1 MIPKRIEMPV
11 QVEEILGKLR
21 EHGYEAFAVGGCVRD
36 AILGRIPGDW
46 DITTSAHPEEVK
58 QVFGHTIDT
67 GLQHGTVTV
76 MRDHIGYE
84 ITTYRIDGEYEDGRH
99 PKEVVFTAE
108 LREDLRRRDFT
119 INAMAYSHETG
130 IVDIF
135 GGAEDLAARRIRCVG
150 DAGERFT
157 EDALRILRAVR
168 FSAQL
173 GFSIEK
179 KTWQA
184 LCELAPSLVHVSK
197 ERVQVELT
205 KTLLSD
211 RPEFIWKTE
220 AAGLAPYISKTFPE
234 VFAAW
239 KKQKSCAKQSLKEK
253 ICSKDVPAADK
264 DAIKTETVAQQGHM
278 FVKHECE
285 TDMAGEIS
293 AAAAHLPAEKALR
306 WSYFLAPAG
315 EGTCVRVLRELKMDN
330 DTIDKAKILS
340 RFAFTQMEPEESAVR
355 HAMSA
360 MEDAVFDWLLLLQE
374 VLMPERMDTVEMVRS
389 LARQIRERG
398 DCIRLKTLA
407 VTGKD
412 LIQAGIQPGPALGK
426 TLHLLFE
433 KVLEN
438 PAWNEKE
445 RLLAEVEV
453 LKQSQNA
460 KTSKA

>member
-21 EHGYEAFAVGGCVRD
+21 EHGYEEFAVGGCVRD

-135 GGAEDLAARRIRCVG
+135 GGTEDLAARRIRCVG

-173 GFSIEK
+173 GFSIEEM
-179 KTWQA
+179 TWQA
-184 LCELAPSLVHVSK
+184 LCGLAPSLVHVSK

-211 RPEFIWKTE
+211 RPEYIWKTE

-239 KKQKSCAKQSLKEK
+239 KERKC
-253 ICSKDVPAADK
+253 
-264 DAIKTETVAQQGHM
+264 
-278 FVKHECE
+278 
-285 TDMAGEIS
+285 IS
-293 AAAAHLPAEKALR
+293 GAAAHLPAEKALR
-306 WSYFLAPAG
+306 WAYFLAPAG
-315 EGTCVRVLRELKMDN
+315 EESCVRVLRELKMDN

-340 RFAFTQMEPEESAVR
+340 RFAFTQIEPEEVSVR
-355 HAMSA
+355 RAMSA
-360 MEDAVFDWLLLLQE
+360 MEDMVFDWLLLLQE
-374 VLMPERMDTVEMVRS
+374 VLMPERMDAVEMVRS
-389 LARQIRERG
+389 LAKQIRERG

-438 PAWNEKE
+438 PAWNEKD
-445 RLLAEVEV
+445 RLLTEVEV

-460 KTSKA
+460 EISKA

>member
-36 AILGRIPGDW
+36 AVLGRIPGDW

-135 GGAEDLAARRIRCVG
+135 GGTEDLAARRIRCVG

-173 GFSIEK
+173 GFSIEEM
-179 KTWQA
+179 TWQA

-211 RPEFIWKTE
+211 RPEYIWKTE

-239 KKQKSCAKQSLKEK
+239 KERKR
-253 ICSKDVPAADK
+253 
-264 DAIKTETVAQQGHM
+264 
-278 FVKHECE
+278 
-285 TDMAGEIS
+285 IS
-293 AAAAHLPAEKALR
+293 GAAAHLPAEKALR
-306 WSYFLAPAG
+306 WAYFLAPAG
-315 EGTCVRVLRELKMDN
+315 EESCVRVLRELKMDN

-340 RFAFTQMEPEESAVR
+340 RFAFTQIEPEEVSVR
-355 HAMSA
+355 RAMSA
-360 MEDAVFDWLLLLQE
+360 MEDMVFDWLLLLQE
-374 VLMPERMDTVEMVRS
+374 VLMPERMDAVEMIRS
-389 LARQIRERG
+389 LAKQIRERS

-438 PAWNEKE
+438 PAWNEKD
-445 RLLAEVEV
+445 RLLTEVEV

-460 KTSKA
+460 EISKA

>member
-135 GGAEDLAARRIRCVG
+135 GGTEDLAARRIRCVG

-173 GFSIEK
+173 GFSIEEM
-179 KTWQA
+179 TWQA

-211 RPEFIWKTE
+211 RPEYIWKTE

-239 KKQKSCAKQSLKEK
+239 KERKR
-253 ICSKDVPAADK
+253 
-264 DAIKTETVAQQGHM
+264 
-278 FVKHECE
+278 
-285 TDMAGEIS
+285 IS
-293 AAAAHLPAEKALR
+293 GAAAHLSAEKALR
-306 WSYFLAPAG
+306 WAYFLAPAG
-315 EGTCVRVLRELKMDN
+315 EESCVRVLRELKMDN

-340 RFAFTQMEPEESAVR
+340 RFAFTQIEPEEVSVR
-355 HAMSA
+355 RAMSA
-360 MEDAVFDWLLLLQE
+360 MEDMVFDWLLLLQE
-374 VLMPERMDTVEMVRS
+374 VLMPERMDAVEMVRS
-389 LARQIRERG
+389 LAKQIRERS

-438 PAWNEKE
+438 PAWNEKD
-445 RLLAEVEV
+445 RLLTEVEV

-460 KTSKA
+460 EISKA

>member
-135 GGAEDLAARRIRCVG
+135 GGTEDLAARRIRCVG

-173 GFSIEK
+173 GFSIEEM
-179 KTWQA
+179 TWQA
-184 LCELAPSLVHVSK
+184 LCGLAPSLVHVSK

-211 RPEFIWKTE
+211 RPEYIWKTE

-239 KKQKSCAKQSLKEK
+239 KERKR
-253 ICSKDVPAADK
+253 
-264 DAIKTETVAQQGHM
+264 
-278 FVKHECE
+278 
-285 TDMAGEIS
+285 IS
-293 AAAAHLPAEKALR
+293 GAAAHLPAEKALR
-306 WSYFLAPAG
+306 WAYFLAPAG
-315 EGTCVRVLRELKMDN
+315 EESCVRVLRELKMDN

-340 RFAFTQMEPEESAVR
+340 RFAFTQIEPEEVSVR
-355 HAMSA
+355 RAMSA
-360 MEDAVFDWLLLLQE
+360 MEDTVFDWLLLLQE
-374 VLMPERMDTVEMVRS
+374 VLMPERMDAVEMVRS
-389 LARQIRERG
+389 LAKQIRERG

-445 RLLAEVEV
+445 RLLTEVEV

-460 KTSKA
+460 EISKA

>member
-1 MIPKRIEMPV
+1 MPV

-135 GGAEDLAARRIRCVG
+135 GGTEDLAARRIRCVG

-173 GFSIEK
+173 GFSIEEM
-179 KTWQA
+179 TWQA
-184 LCELAPSLVHVSK
+184 LCGLAPSLVHVSK

-211 RPEFIWKTE
+211 RPEYIWKTE

-239 KKQKSCAKQSLKEK
+239 KERKC
-253 ICSKDVPAADK
+253 
-264 DAIKTETVAQQGHM
+264 
-278 FVKHECE
+278 
-285 TDMAGEIS
+285 IS
-293 AAAAHLPAEKALR
+293 GAAAHLPAEKALR
-306 WSYFLAPAG
+306 WAYFLAPAG
-315 EGTCVRVLRELKMDN
+315 EESCVRVLRELKMDN

-340 RFAFTQMEPEESAVR
+340 RFAFTQIEPEEVSVR
-355 HAMSA
+355 RAMSA
-360 MEDAVFDWLLLLQE
+360 MEDMVFDWLLLLQE
-374 VLMPERMDTVEMVRS
+374 VLMPERMDAVKMVRS
-389 LARQIRERG
+389 LAKQIRERS

-438 PAWNEKE
+438 PAWNEKD
-445 RLLAEVEV
+445 RLLTEVEV

-460 KTSKA
+460 EISKA

>member
-1 MIPKRIEMPV
+1 MPV
-11 QVEEILGKLR
+11 QVEEILGNLR

-179 KTWQA
+179 KTGA
-184 LCELAPSLVHVSK
+184 GGVDKNTPVRPPGIYLENGGGRTGTVHFKDISGGICG
-197 ERVQVELT
+197 VE
-205 KTLLSD
+205 K
-211 RPEFIWKTE
+211 
-220 AAGLAPYISKTFPE
+220 
-234 VFAAW
+234 
-239 KKQKSCAKQSLKEK
+239 
-253 ICSKDVPAADK
+253 
-264 DAIKTETVAQQGHM
+264 
-278 FVKHECE
+278 
-285 TDMAGEIS
+285 
-293 AAAAHLPAEKALR
+293 AEKL
-306 WSYFLAPAG
+306 
-315 EGTCVRVLRELKMDN
+315 CK
-330 DTIDKAKILS
+330 
-340 RFAFTQMEPEESAVR
+340 
-355 HAMSA
+355 
-360 MEDAVFDWLLLLQE
+360 
-374 VLMPERMDTVEMVRS
+374 
-389 LARQIRERG
+389 
-398 DCIRLKTLA
+398 
-407 VTGKD
+407 
-412 LIQAGIQPGPALGK
+412 
-426 TLHLLFE
+426 
-433 KVLEN
+433 
-438 PAWNEKE
+438 
-445 RLLAEVEV
+445 AEVGREGIFEECA
-453 LKQSQNA
+453 SC
-460 KTSKA
+460 

>member
-135 GGAEDLAARRIRCVG
+135 GGTEDLAARRIRCVG

-173 GFSIEK
+173 GFSIEEM
-179 KTWQA
+179 TWQA

-211 RPEFIWKTE
+211 RPEYTWKTE

-239 KKQKSCAKQSLKEK
+239 KDRKR
-253 ICSKDVPAADK
+253 
-264 DAIKTETVAQQGHM
+264 
-278 FVKHECE
+278 
-285 TDMAGEIS
+285 IS
-293 AAAAHLPAEKALR
+293 GAAAHLPAEKALR
-306 WSYFLAPAG
+306 WAYSLAPAG
-315 EGTCVRVLRELKMDN
+315 EDSCVRVLRELKMDN

-340 RFAFTQMEPEESAVR
+340 RFAFTQIEPEEVSVR
-355 HAMSA
+355 RAMSA
-360 MEDAVFDWLLLLQE
+360 MEDMVFDWLLLLQE
-374 VLMPERMDTVEMVRS
+374 VLMPERMDAVEMVRS
-389 LARQIRERG
+389 LAKQIRERG

-438 PAWNEKE
+438 PAWNEKD
-445 RLLAEVEV
+445 RLLTEVEV

-460 KTSKA
+460 EISKA

>member
-135 GGAEDLAARRIRCVG
+135 GGTEDLAARRIRCVG

-173 GFSIEK
+173 GFSIEEM
-179 KTWQA
+179 TWQA

-211 RPEFIWKTE
+211 RPEYIWKTE

-239 KKQKSCAKQSLKEK
+239 KDRKR
-253 ICSKDVPAADK
+253 
-264 DAIKTETVAQQGHM
+264 
-278 FVKHECE
+278 
-285 TDMAGEIS
+285 IS
-293 AAAAHLPAEKALR
+293 GAAAHLPAEKALR
-306 WSYFLAPAG
+306 WAYFLAPAG
-315 EGTCVRVLRELKMDN
+315 EESCVRVLRELKMDN

-340 RFAFTQMEPEESAVR
+340 RFAFTQIEPEEVSVR
-355 HAMSA
+355 RAMSA
-360 MEDAVFDWLLLLQE
+360 MEDMVFDWLLLLQE
-374 VLMPERMDTVEMVRS
+374 VLMPERMDAVEMVRS
-389 LARQIRERG
+389 LAKQIRERS

-438 PAWNEKE
+438 PAWNEKD
-445 RLLAEVEV
+445 RLLTEVEV

-460 KTSKA
+460 EISKA

>member
-46 DITTSAHPEEVK
+46 DITTSARPEEVK

-99 PKEVVFTAE
+99 PKEVVFTGE

-135 GGAEDLAARRIRCVG
+135 GGTEDLVARRIRCVG

-173 GFSIEK
+173 GFSIEEM
-179 KTWQA
+179 TWQA

-211 RPEFIWKTE
+211 RPEYIWKTE

-239 KKQKSCAKQSLKEK
+239 KERKR
-253 ICSKDVPAADK
+253 
-264 DAIKTETVAQQGHM
+264 
-278 FVKHECE
+278 
-285 TDMAGEIS
+285 IS
-293 AAAAHLPAEKALR
+293 GAAAHLPAEKALR
-306 WSYFLAPAG
+306 WAYFLAPAG
-315 EGTCVRVLRELKMDN
+315 EKSCVRVLRELKMDN

-340 RFAFTQMEPEESAVR
+340 RFAFTQIEPEEVSVR
-355 HAMSA
+355 RAMSA
-360 MEDAVFDWLLLLQE
+360 MEDMVFDWLLLLQE
-374 VLMPERMDTVEMVRS
+374 VLMPERMDAVEMVRS
-389 LARQIRERG
+389 LAKQIRERG

-438 PAWNEKE
+438 PAWNEKD
-445 RLLAEVEV
+445 RLLTEVEV

-460 KTSKA
+460 EISKA

>member
-1 MIPKRIEMPV
+1 MPV

-135 GGAEDLAARRIRCVG
+135 GGTEDLAARRIRCVG

-173 GFSIEK
+173 GFSIEEM
-179 KTWQA
+179 TWQA

-211 RPEFIWKTE
+211 RPEYIWKTE

-239 KKQKSCAKQSLKEK
+239 KERKR
-253 ICSKDVPAADK
+253 
-264 DAIKTETVAQQGHM
+264 
-278 FVKHECE
+278 
-285 TDMAGEIS
+285 IS
-293 AAAAHLPAEKALR
+293 GAAAHLPAEKALR
-306 WSYFLAPAG
+306 WAYFLAPAG
-315 EGTCVRVLRELKMDN
+315 EESCVRVLRELKMDN

-340 RFAFTQMEPEESAVR
+340 RFAFTQIEPEEVSVR
-355 HAMSA
+355 RAMSA
-360 MEDAVFDWLLLLQE
+360 MEDMVFDWLLLLQE
-374 VLMPERMDTVEMVRS
+374 VLMPERMDAVEMVRS
-389 LARQIRERG
+389 LAKQIRERS

-460 KTSKA
+460 EISKA

>member
-46 DITTSAHPEEVK
+46 DITTSARPEEVK
-58 QVFGHTIDT
+58 QVLGHTIDT

-135 GGAEDLAARRIRCVG
+135 GGTEDLAARRIRCVG

-173 GFSIEK
+173 GFSIEEM
-179 KTWQA
+179 TWQA

-239 KKQKSCAKQSLKEK
+239 KERKR
-253 ICSKDVPAADK
+253 
-264 DAIKTETVAQQGHM
+264 
-278 FVKHECE
+278 
-285 TDMAGEIS
+285 IS
-293 AAAAHLPAEKALR
+293 GAAAHLPAEKALR
-306 WSYFLAPAG
+306 WAYFLAPAG
-315 EGTCVRVLRELKMDN
+315 EESCVRVLRELKMDN

-340 RFAFTQMEPEESAVR
+340 RFAFTQIEPEEVSVR
-355 HAMSA
+355 RAMSA
-360 MEDAVFDWLLLLQE
+360 MEDMVFDWLLLLQE
-374 VLMPERMDTVEMVRS
+374 VLMPERMDAVEMVRS
-389 LARQIRERG
+389 LAKQIRERS

-438 PAWNEKE
+438 PAWNERD
-445 RLLAEVEV
+445 RLLTEVEV

-460 KTSKA
+460 EISKA

>member
-1 MIPKRIEMPV
+1 MPV

-135 GGAEDLAARRIRCVG
+135 GGTEDLAARRIRCVG

-173 GFSIEK
+173 GFSIEEM
-179 KTWQA
+179 TWQA

-211 RPEFIWKTE
+211 RPEYIWKTE

-239 KKQKSCAKQSLKEK
+239 KDRKR
-253 ICSKDVPAADK
+253 
-264 DAIKTETVAQQGHM
+264 
-278 FVKHECE
+278 
-285 TDMAGEIS
+285 IS
-293 AAAAHLPAEKALR
+293 GAAAHLPAEKALR
-306 WSYFLAPAG
+306 WAYFLAPAG
-315 EGTCVRVLRELKMDN
+315 EESCVRVLRELKMDN

-340 RFAFTQMEPEESAVR
+340 RFAFTQIEPEEVSVR
-355 HAMSA
+355 RAMSA
-360 MEDAVFDWLLLLQE
+360 MEDMVFDWLLLLQE
-374 VLMPERMDTVEMVRS
+374 VLMPERMDAVEMVRS
-389 LARQIRERG
+389 LAKQIRERG

-438 PAWNEKE
+438 PAWNEKD
-445 RLLAEVEV
+445 RLLTEVEV

-460 KTSKA
+460 EISKA

>member
-1 MIPKRIEMPV
+1 MPV

-108 LREDLRRRDFT
+108 LCEDLRRRDFT

-135 GGAEDLAARRIRCVG
+135 GGTEDLAARRIRCVG

-173 GFSIEK
+173 GFSIEEM
-179 KTWQA
+179 TWQA

-211 RPEFIWKTE
+211 RPEYIWKTE

-239 KKQKSCAKQSLKEK
+239 KERKR
-253 ICSKDVPAADK
+253 
-264 DAIKTETVAQQGHM
+264 
-278 FVKHECE
+278 
-285 TDMAGEIS
+285 IS
-293 AAAAHLPAEKALR
+293 GAAAHLPAEKALR
-306 WSYFLAPAG
+306 WACFLAPAG
-315 EGTCVRVLRELKMDN
+315 EESCVRVLRELKMDN

-340 RFAFTQMEPEESAVR
+340 RFAFTQIEPEEVSVR
-355 HAMSA
+355 RAMSA
-360 MEDAVFDWLLLLQE
+360 MEDMVFDWLLLLQE
-374 VLMPERMDTVEMVRS
+374 VLMPERMDAVEMVRS
-389 LARQIRERG
+389 LAKQIRERS

-438 PAWNEKE
+438 PAWNEKD
-445 RLLAEVEV
+445 RLLTEVEV

-460 KTSKA
+460 EISKA

>member
-135 GGAEDLAARRIRCVG
+135 GGTEDLAARRIRCVG

-173 GFSIEK
+173 GFSIEEM
-179 KTWQA
+179 TWQA

-211 RPEFIWKTE
+211 RPEYIWKTE

-239 KKQKSCAKQSLKEK
+239 KERKR
-253 ICSKDVPAADK
+253 
-264 DAIKTETVAQQGHM
+264 
-278 FVKHECE
+278 
-285 TDMAGEIS
+285 IS
-293 AAAAHLPAEKALR
+293 GAAAHLPAEKALR
-306 WSYFLAPAG
+306 WAYFLAPAG
-315 EGTCVRVLRELKMDN
+315 EESCVRVLRELKMDN

-340 RFAFTQMEPEESAVR
+340 RFAFTQIEPEEVSVR
-355 HAMSA
+355 RAMSA
-360 MEDAVFDWLLLLQE
+360 MEDMVFDWLLLLQE
-374 VLMPERMDTVEMVRS
+374 VLMPERMDAVEMVRS
-389 LARQIRERG
+389 LAKQIRERS

-412 LIQAGIQPGPALGK
+412 LIQAGIQSGPALGK

-438 PAWNEKE
+438 PAWNEKD
-445 RLLAEVEV
+445 RLLTEVEV

-460 KTSKA
+460 ETSKA

>member
-135 GGAEDLAARRIRCVG
+135 GGTEDLAARRIRCVG

-173 GFSIEK
+173 GFSIEEM
-179 KTWQA
+179 TWQA

-211 RPEFIWKTE
+211 RPEYIWKTE

-239 KKQKSCAKQSLKEK
+239 KERKC
-253 ICSKDVPAADK
+253 
-264 DAIKTETVAQQGHM
+264 
-278 FVKHECE
+278 
-285 TDMAGEIS
+285 IS
-293 AAAAHLPAEKALR
+293 GAAAHLPAEKALR
-306 WSYFLAPAG
+306 WAYFLAPAG
-315 EGTCVRVLRELKMDN
+315 EESCVRVLRELKMDN

-340 RFAFTQMEPEESAVR
+340 RFAFTQIEPEEVSVR
-355 HAMSA
+355 RAMSA
-360 MEDAVFDWLLLLQE
+360 MEDMVFDWLLLLQE
-374 VLMPERMDTVEMVRS
+374 VLMPERMDAVEMVRS
-389 LARQIRERG
+389 LAKQIRERG

-460 KTSKA
+460 EISKA

>member
-1 MIPKRIEMPV
+1 MPV

-135 GGAEDLAARRIRCVG
+135 GGTEDLAARRIRCVG

-173 GFSIEK
+173 GFSIEEM
-179 KTWQA
+179 TWQA

-197 ERVQVELT
+197 ERVLVELT

-211 RPEFIWKTE
+211 RPEYIWKTE

-239 KKQKSCAKQSLKEK
+239 KERKC
-253 ICSKDVPAADK
+253 
-264 DAIKTETVAQQGHM
+264 
-278 FVKHECE
+278 
-285 TDMAGEIS
+285 IS
-293 AAAAHLPAEKALR
+293 GAAAHLPAEKALR
-306 WSYFLAPAG
+306 WAYFLAPAG
-315 EGTCVRVLRELKMDN
+315 EESCVRVLRELKMDN

-340 RFAFTQMEPEESAVR
+340 RFAFTQMEPEEGVVR

-360 MEDAVFDWLLLLQE
+360 MEDTVFDWLLLLQE
-374 VLMPERMDTVEMVRS
+374 VLMPERMDAVEMVRS
-389 LARQIRERG
+389 LAKQIRERG

-438 PAWNEKE
+438 PAWNEKD
-445 RLLAEVEV
+445 RLLTEVEV

-460 KTSKA
+460 EISKA

>member
-76 MRDHIGYE
+76 MRDHVGYE

-99 PKEVVFTAE
+99 PKEVVFTGE

-135 GGAEDLAARRIRCVG
+135 GGAEDLAAHRIRCVG
-150 DAGERFT
+150 DAKERFT

-173 GFSIEK
+173 GFTIEEM
-179 KTWQA
+179 TWQA

-211 RPEFIWKTE
+211 RPEYIWKTE

-239 KKQKSCAKQSLKEK
+239 KKQKSCLEQTSE
-253 ICSKDVPAADK
+253 
-264 DAIKTETVAQQGHM
+264 
-278 FVKHECE
+278 
-285 TDMAGEIS
+285 GEV
-293 AAAAHLPAEKALR
+293 HLPSEKALR
-306 WSYFLAPAG
+306 WAYFLAPAG
-315 EGTCVRVLRELKMDN
+315 EKACVRVLRELKMDN

-340 RFAFTQMEPEESAVR
+340 RFAFTQIEPEEGAVR
-355 HAMSA
+355 RAMSA
-360 MEDAVFDWLLLLQE
+360 MDDTVFDWLLLLQE
-374 VLMPERMDTVEMVRS
+374 VLTPERVDEVEKVRL
-389 LARQIRERG
+389 LAKQIRERG

-438 PAWNEKE
+438 PEWNEKE
-445 RLLAEVEV
+445 RLLAEVEA
-453 LKQSQNA
+453 LQQ
-460 KTSKA
+460 

>member
-1 MIPKRIEMPV
+1 MPV

-135 GGAEDLAARRIRCVG
+135 GGTEDLAARRIRCVG

-173 GFSIEK
+173 GFSIEEM
-179 KTWQA
+179 TWQA

-211 RPEFIWKTE
+211 RPEYIWKTE

-239 KKQKSCAKQSLKEK
+239 KERKC
-253 ICSKDVPAADK
+253 
-264 DAIKTETVAQQGHM
+264 
-278 FVKHECE
+278 
-285 TDMAGEIS
+285 IS
-293 AAAAHLPAEKALR
+293 GAAAHLPAEKALR
-306 WSYFLAPAG
+306 WAYFLAPAG
-315 EGTCVRVLRELKMDN
+315 EESCVRVLRELKMDN

-340 RFAFTQMEPEESAVR
+340 RFAFTQIEPEEVSVR
-355 HAMSA
+355 RAMSA
-360 MEDAVFDWLLLLQE
+360 MEDTVFDWLLLLQE
-374 VLMPERMDTVEMVRS
+374 VLMPERMDAVEMVRS
-389 LARQIRERG
+389 LAKQIRERS

-445 RLLAEVEV
+445 RLLTEVEV

-460 KTSKA
+460 EISKA

>member
-135 GGAEDLAARRIRCVG
+135 GGIEDLAARRIRCVG

-173 GFSIEK
+173 GFSIEEM
-179 KTWQA
+179 TWQA

-211 RPEFIWKTE
+211 RPEYIWKTE

-239 KKQKSCAKQSLKEK
+239 KERKR
-253 ICSKDVPAADK
+253 
-264 DAIKTETVAQQGHM
+264 
-278 FVKHECE
+278 
-285 TDMAGEIS
+285 IS
-293 AAAAHLPAEKALR
+293 GAAAHLPAEKALR
-306 WSYFLAPAG
+306 WAYFLAPAG
-315 EGTCVRVLRELKMDN
+315 EKSCVRVLRELKMDN

-340 RFAFTQMEPEESAVR
+340 RFAFTQIEPEEVSVR
-355 HAMSA
+355 RAMSA
-360 MEDAVFDWLLLLQE
+360 MEDTVFDWLLLLQE
-374 VLMPERMDTVEMVRS
+374 VLMPERMDAVEMVRS
-389 LARQIRERG
+389 LAKQIRERG

-438 PAWNEKE
+438 PAWNEKD
-445 RLLAEVEV
+445 RLLTEVEV

-460 KTSKA
+460 EISKA

>member
-135 GGAEDLAARRIRCVG
+135 GGTEDLAARRIRCVG

-173 GFSIEK
+173 GFSIEEM
-179 KTWQA
+179 TWQA

-211 RPEFIWKTE
+211 RPEYIWKTE

-239 KKQKSCAKQSLKEK
+239 KERKC
-253 ICSKDVPAADK
+253 
-264 DAIKTETVAQQGHM
+264 
-278 FVKHECE
+278 
-285 TDMAGEIS
+285 IS
-293 AAAAHLPAEKALR
+293 GAAAHLPAEKALR
-306 WSYFLAPAG
+306 WAYFLAPAG
-315 EGTCVRVLRELKMDN
+315 EESCVRVLRELKMDN

-340 RFAFTQMEPEESAVR
+340 RFAFTQIEPEEVSVR
-355 HAMSA
+355 RAMSA
-360 MEDAVFDWLLLLQE
+360 MEDTVFDWLLLLQE
-374 VLMPERMDTVEMVRS
+374 VLMPERMDAVEMVRS
-389 LARQIRERG
+389 LAKQIRERG

-438 PAWNEKE
+438 PAWNEKD
-445 RLLAEVEV
+445 RLLTEVEV

-460 KTSKA
+460 ETSKA

>member
-99 PKEVVFTAE
+99 PKEVIFTGE

-150 DAGERFT
+150 DARERFT

-173 GFSIEK
+173 GFSIEEE
-179 KTWQA
+179 TWQA
-184 LCELAPSLVHVSK
+184 ICELAPSLIHVSK
-197 ERVQVELT
+197 ERVQMELT
-205 KTLLSD
+205 KTLRSD

-239 KKQKSCAKQSLKEK
+239 KER
-253 ICSKDVPAADK
+253 
-264 DAIKTETVAQQGHM
+264 ER
-278 FVKHECE
+278 
-285 TDMAGEIS
+285 IS
-293 AAAAHLPAEKALR
+293 TAAAHLPAEKALR
-306 WSYFLAPAG
+306 WAYFLAPAG
-315 EGTCVRVLRELKMDN
+315 EEVCVRVLKELKMDN

-340 RFAFTQMEPEESAVR
+340 RFAFTQIEPEEIAVR
-355 HAMSA
+355 CAMSA
-360 MEDAVFDWLLLLQE
+360 MEDTVFDWLLLLQE
-374 VLMPERMDTVEMVRS
+374 VLTPERVDAVEEVRL
-389 LARQIRERG
+389 LAKQIRERG
-398 DCIRLKTLA
+398 DCIRLKHLA

-453 LKQSQNA
+453 LKQS
-460 KTSKA
+460 